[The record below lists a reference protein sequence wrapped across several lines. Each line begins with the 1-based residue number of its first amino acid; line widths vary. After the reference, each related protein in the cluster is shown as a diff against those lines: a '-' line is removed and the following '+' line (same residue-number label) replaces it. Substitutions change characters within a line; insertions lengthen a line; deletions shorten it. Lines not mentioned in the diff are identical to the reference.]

1 MVARR
6 TLNPQPSEGVSLGSN
21 PREATKLYNMRTYK
35 IIFTSNPVNDFWYDL
50 LPQRVSHYE
59 WFDKVI
65 NLEPT
70 IIEVTEIEL
79 AKTLYNLINNGES
92 FVIKY

>member
-1 MVARR
+1 
-6 TLNPQPSEGVSLGSN
+6 
-21 PREATKLYNMRTYK
+21 MRTYK

-50 LPQRVSHYE
+50 LPQRVGRYE
-59 WFDKVI
+59 QFDKVF
-65 NLEPT
+65 NLDPT

-79 AKTLYNLINNGES
+79 AKTLYNLIDSGES